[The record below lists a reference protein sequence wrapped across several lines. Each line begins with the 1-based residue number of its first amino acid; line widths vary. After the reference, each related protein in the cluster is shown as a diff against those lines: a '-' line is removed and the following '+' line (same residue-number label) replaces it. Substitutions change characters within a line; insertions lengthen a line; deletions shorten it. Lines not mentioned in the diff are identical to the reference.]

1 MDFVSSQIL
10 SNVSRRRFTGVL
22 GPGTIME
29 DYSVNNILLRQNY
42 ASVAVE
48 LKDFLDK
55 GLVVDIKCT
64 KVKKDDFSMPYLL

>member
-1 MDFVSSQIL
+1 
-10 SNVSRRRFTGVL
+10 
-22 GPGTIME
+22 ME